1 MTKLFSMQ
9 RLQYFKPLRCSEME
23 RNICS
28 VWQDV
33 SNAQNIQRKLQV
45 WACNVISRMALGKS
59 LNDISKSTKMEGSLL
74 LDALCES
81 SVLIGSPNLN
91 DFLPIL
97 NFVDIQHVKQ
107 RTDTSFEKLDTIF
120 QRIIDDRRNSR
131 AAIDGYDYKEKD
143 LLDTLLSTTKD
154 KGDMKKGISL
164 TDDNIKAILW
174 VCIWTCLIYCHC
186 FIPKGQTL

>member
-1 MTKLFSMQ
+1 MRELYVTKLFNMQ
-9 RLQYFKPLRCSEME
+9 RLQYFKPIRSSEME

-45 WACNVISRMALGKS
+45 WACNIICRMALGKS
-59 LNDISKSTKMEGSLL
+59 LNDISTITKMGGSLL

-97 NFVDIQHVKQ
+97 KFVDIQNLKQ
-107 RTDTSFEKLDTIF
+107 RTNTSFEKLDTIF

-131 AAIDGYDYKEKD
+131 VAYDGYDYVEKD
-143 LLDTLLSTTKD
+143 LLDTLLCF
-154 KGDMKKGISL
+154 GDDNGDIKKGITL
-164 TDDNIKAILW
+164 TYDNIKAIFW
-174 VCIWTCLIYCHC
+174 VCIWTCLIS
-186 FIPKGQTL
+186 